1 MRQPDVTADHAV
13 ITDNSLTAENRRPGI
28 NHHTVTDVRM
38 ALDALDKRPVFP
50 DFETLCAERD
60 MLVQLHVIADR
71 RRLSD
76 DDTGS
81 VVNKEES
88 LLYIQ
93 LLRNGLS
100 ELINS
105 EIKRWK
111 PLKMLNGF
119 LQAVKAE

>member
-13 ITDNSLTAENRRPGI
+13 IPDNSLTAENRRPGI
-28 NHHTVTDVRM
+28 NHYTVADVRM

-50 DFETLCAERD
+50 DFKTLCAERD

-81 VVNKEES
+81 VVNKEVTADGGTGMNVDTRDPVGV
-88 LLYIQ
+88 
-93 LLRNGLS
+93 LRHHARD
-100 ELINS
+100 
-105 EIKRWK
+105 KRN
-111 PLKMLNGF
+111 LHL
-119 LQAVKAE
+119 V